1 MYFYIFIFVACIFCY
16 FKQIYENT
24 RNIIDNFAKNNNAM
38 GIISFLK
45 SKQFFFSIILAIV
58 IVALLGFGTLQFL
71 NIYTRHGKE
80 ISIPDLRKMKVEK
93 AMNAV
98 ADNGFEIIVI
108 DTTDFNPK
116 YPPYTISEQDPK
128 PNDAVK
134 EGRKIYVKINAKGY
148 SSLRLPNLD
157 GRTLRHATSIL
168 ESLGLKKGEVIYEPD
183 FAKDVVLRVEQDGR
197 ILRAGDKVLKNS
209 KINLI
214 LGDGML
220 GYKPEVDSLGEMYE
234 DVAPAIDSIF

>member
-1 MYFYIFIFVACIFCY
+1 
-16 FKQIYENT
+16 
-24 RNIIDNFAKNNNAM
+24 M
-38 GIISFLK
+38 GIISFIK
-45 SKQFFFSIILAIV
+45 SKQFFFSLISAIV
-58 IVALLGFGTLQFL
+58 IVVLLGFGTLQFL
-71 NIYTRHGKE
+71 NIFTRHGKE
-80 ISIPDLRKMKVEK
+80 IAIPDLRKMKVEK
-93 AMNAV
+93 AMDAV
-98 ADNGFEIIVI
+98 AENGFEIIVI
-108 DTTDFNPK
+108 DTIDFNPK

-157 GRTLRHATSIL
+157 GRTLCHATSIL
-168 ESLGLKKGEVIYEPD
+168 ESLGLKKGEVKYEPD